1 MRNFATDFHAKKN
14 KTIVDMNI
22 AELYNIFTSH
32 PTVTTD
38 SRECPEGSIFFALKG
53 ASFNGNAF
61 AAKALEQGCAYAVV
75 DEAQYAVQGDS
86 RYILTDNCLDTLQQ
100 LTLEFHKCDHQF
112 WKRMEDPAG
121 GSQPEIPEDLLDDAS
136 TPPDANAG
144 DPETKS
150 ESVGSYSRTLTTGG
164 EAAKSVLDAVST
176 SKQMLANLCNE
187 YLAHTGL
194 LYRGGD
200 CKCTLPTL

>member
-1 MRNFATDFHAKKN
+1 MGSVSEEDFPRLAVRASSFLDYYTQNRAKDN
-14 KTIVDMNI
+14 
-22 AELYNIFTSH
+22 AELDE
-32 PTVTTD
+32 VKM
-38 SRECPEGSIFFALKG
+38 CCCALI
-53 ASFNGNAF
+53 
-61 AAKALEQGCAYAVV
+61 
-75 DEAQYAVQGDS
+75 DQYA
-86 RYILTDNCLDTLQQ
+86 
-100 LTLEFHKCDHQF
+100 
-112 WKRMEDPAG
+112 
-121 GSQPEIPEDLLDDAS
+121 LLDAAQKAATKS
-136 TPPDANAG
+136 LANAG